1 MRILLLTGEH
11 PAVRGLTGG
20 IGSYVAD
27 GARALAHAGHDVHLL
42 VCAPGLAT
50 ADRAHD
56 GSTLHVRGLVAVTR
70 PARGRVARQ
79 LAASLSF
86 WWHARRLG
94 RFDAV
99 EAPEFQGIAAGI
111 AVRARSRLLICLQT
125 PTALIAAHDPS
136 VPAPARTNDWIERW
150 TARRAGAV
158 VSLSQ
163 LLVDELR
170 GSGWLDPSTTVEI
183 ARPMVHPGDW
193 STVAT
198 TSTAASGHRLV
209 GVGRLE
215 ARKGF
220 DLLLD
225 AAAAL
230 GDVAGVSV
238 ELVGEPVG
246 DQAERLEERA
256 RALGVDLRLAGR
268 VDRADLPAV
277 LAHASVVVLPSRF
290 DSFNLAGLEALACG
304 VPVVTSDRVGL
315 GELADG
321 TDAVTVVPRDA
332 EAFAAAI
339 RPLLLD
345 DARRTRAAADARAVA
360 ERCSPEAYAAD
371 RTARYER
378 LQASR

>member
-20 IGSYVAD
+20 IGSFVAD
-27 GARALAHAGHDVHLL
+27 GARALAGAGHDVHVL

-56 GSTLHVRGLVAVTR
+56 GGTLHVRGLAAITQ

-94 RFDAV
+94 RFDVV
-99 EAPEFQGIAAGI
+99 ESPEFQGIAAGF
-111 AVRARSRLLICLQT
+111 AVGARSRLLICLQT
-125 PTALIAAHDPS
+125 PTALIADHDPD

-150 TARRAGAV
+150 TVRRAGAV

-170 GSGWLDPSTTVEI
+170 GSGWLEPSTTVEV
-183 ARPMVHPGDW
+183 ARPMIHPGDW
-193 STVAT
+193 STAT
-198 TSTAASGHRLV
+198 PPSPTPSGHRLV

-230 GDVAGVSV
+230 HDVAGVSV
-238 ELVGEPVG
+238 ELVGEAVG
-246 DQAERLEERA
+246 DEAERLEERA
-256 RALGVDLRLAGR
+256 GALGVEMRLAGR
-268 VDRADLPAV
+268 VDRAELPGL
-277 LAHASVVVLPSRF
+277 LARASLVVLPSRF
-290 DSFNLAGLEALACG
+290 DSFNLAGLEALAFG

-345 DARRTRAAADARAVA
+345 DARRVQAAADAQVVA
-360 ERCSPEAYAAD
+360 KRCSPEAYAAD

-378 LQASR
+378 LSS